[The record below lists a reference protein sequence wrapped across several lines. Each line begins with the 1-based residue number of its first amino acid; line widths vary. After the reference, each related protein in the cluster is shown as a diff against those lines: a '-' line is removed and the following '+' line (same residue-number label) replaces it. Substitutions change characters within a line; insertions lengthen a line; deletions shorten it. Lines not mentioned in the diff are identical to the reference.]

1 MDTELAYR
9 TCEEVTRARAG
20 NFYYGI
26 RLLPVPKRRALCA
39 VYAFARRVDDI
50 GDGRLSGEEKLV
62 RLEGARGSLQRIDA
76 AAPDPVLSALGH
88 AAHRFAIPIP
98 SFADLIDGVEMD
110 VRGTTYARFEDL
122 LPYCR
127 RVAGSIGRLSVA
139 VFEASHPARAAELAD
154 DLGVAMQL
162 TNILRDV
169 REDRGAGRLYLPAED
184 LDRFGCGPDPS
195 VAPSAALT
203 TLVRFE
209 AARAREWFGR
219 GLQLLPL
226 LDGRSRACVGAMSGI
241 YRRVLARIE
250 REPVRAVRER
260 VSISSWEKAWVA
272 ARSLAGVGA

>member
-1 MDTELAYR
+1 
-9 TCEEVTRARAG
+9 
-20 NFYYGI
+20 
-26 RLLPVPKRRALCA
+26 
-39 VYAFARRVDDI
+39 
-50 GDGRLSGEEKLV
+50 KLV

-88 AAHRFAIPIP
+88 AAHRFAIPVP

-241 YRRVLARIE
+241 YRRVLAG
-250 REPVRAVRER
+250 VRLVPPPHRRGSEHRAAGPHGDPCAGSGRPGG
-260 VSISSWEKAWVA
+260 IAAPDGA
-272 ARSLAGVGA
+272 ARAAPRGRVAGPVPVPVPRRAGRSGQSRPGAGSDEARSAA